1 MDEKIV
7 QIAKSQKDYKEVK
20 ENFELD
26 SDGKE
31 HYYTRYGEWYG
42 KPYEDWNIMFASFV
56 LHYAGIK
63 NEQIPY
69 GHDWNEWIE
78 DLSKKEL
85 FEPEGYAPQNGD
97 LIFFKDQKDENV
109 PDKEIKSYVGILVD
123 QDKNKVIVGDLNDQ
137 VKEIV
142 LQDKEYETMAYVHPE
157 QEVQEV
163 EDEKQPTEQDPVVE
177 DGKEEPAEEEKE
189 DKNEETKEEIEYRLP
204 EEFKVETED
213 FTLTLKP
220 RSIPGEQEEEQKEEN
235 KQPEEESKEQEET
248 EKTTDN
254 ELQIKKFSLEPEE
267 NIQDKIDEEI
277 NRSED
282 ELEQIQEEVKQKEEE
297 EQNKPIP
304 TLQIE
309 KIDETTVES
318 EEDQLEIQKLKEQ
331 SEKDTDPEQLLDL
344 SFYKLRFFVEDKEIN
359 LEDQKFDAEL
369 TPKPELVEQLNS
381 QNEFIDAAPEAE
393 VGYYWQVIQPKMAI
407 SDKDVNSIENSE
419 NNENIKEEVFK
430 PADLLLTSD
439 EGILINDTYGGESI
453 VMPLSA
459 DEPLG
464 TITNKTPNPEF
475 KVQIYGKLL
484 KNKEADDNVYNLHY
498 KLRQKQ
504 TFQVIDM
511 SEGIPTSYGVAKFKD
526 YAKGSDGGFIL
537 ERSDKPEII
546 YSSTPYRYHQA
557 PHLKYFNKLDGI
569 DSYKLKQIWV
579 LKDTK
584 SEESIVEDDWIV
596 FNEADIDSLH
606 YTNSTEGKT
615 KDPNNDVLYID
626 DQTNNKYLLINNF
639 DPNKENNT
647 VQETVIRLVFEE
659 QDIDRSVDSP
669 TKFWDYDFFEDKK
682 NVNGTTINGVL
693 EQNGDYV
700 GINSQSN
707 YSGNNTEFAFGN
719 HDPLSI
725 MKGSLQD
732 LKLSEEFINKG
743 NVKGILYETSNPPE
757 GESQKEGSFTIP
769 MYDENGALLR
779 YVNRFTTAAP
789 VFNLVG
795 KSLTTDGKI
804 QYNVNAP
811 LLFTVGTA
819 KGKSSQLEG
828 QLSFHRIG
836 DTHRLHSVTGP
847 GPNGDLDNGKTIN
860 NLNKFYTRTNWSKN
874 FYFHY
879 NNYWPLDNY
888 AKEKNYG
895 SEATNNT
902 KGKFQTIDNN
912 GNKLKDISRAT
923 SDDGKDHNTAF
934 GMRYDVKFDLDKY
947 YKGPLRYFFFGDD
960 DMWVFIDGKLVCD
973 LGGVHQTIGAEV
985 DIRKAYK
992 KSTGSDLIDGEHTM
1006 TVYYLER
1013 GQSGSSCYLEYT
1025 LPKVSFDIPKSETG
1039 ELQIQK
1045 EANENDPNKDYLFE
1059 VEFKDQN
1066 DKELVNDYALTVYS
1080 EITKE
1085 DGTVEKVIDEEH
1097 SNVTFHSKGQIKL
1110 KNHQYAIVK
1119 YLPLDTKFT
1128 VTEILT
1134 DEDSKK
1140 HTQVSYR
1147 DTSAGSYG
1155 ILEHKEDGRYSVE
1168 GTIHEKGIIS
1178 YAHFYNRIAYQL
1190 PETGGIGIEP
1200 PIMASGISVI
1210 ATSGYVVILRK
1221 KGWWSKKK
1229 K

>member
-1 MDEKIV
+1 MKT
-7 QIAKSQKDYKEVK
+7 
-20 ENFELD
+20 
-26 SDGKE
+26 E
-31 HYYTRYGEWYG
+31 HY
-42 KPYEDWNIMFASFV
+42 
-56 LHYAGIK
+56 
-63 NEQIPY
+63 
-69 GHDWNEWIE
+69 
-78 DLSKKEL
+78 
-85 FEPEGYAPQNGD
+85 
-97 LIFFKDQKDENV
+97 
-109 PDKEIKSYVGILVD
+109 
-123 QDKNKVIVGDLNDQ
+123 
-137 VKEIV
+137 
-142 LQDKEYETMAYVHPE
+142 
-157 QEVQEV
+157 
-163 EDEKQPTEQDPVVE
+163 
-177 DGKEEPAEEEKE
+177 
-189 DKNEETKEEIEYRLP
+189 
-204 EEFKVETED
+204 
-213 FTLTLKP
+213 
-220 RSIPGEQEEEQKEEN
+220 
-235 KQPEEESKEQEET
+235 
-248 EKTTDN
+248 
-254 ELQIKKFSLEPEE
+254 
-267 NIQDKIDEEI
+267 
-277 NRSED
+277 
-282 ELEQIQEEVKQKEEE
+282 
-297 EQNKPIP
+297 
-304 TLQIE
+304 
-309 KIDETTVES
+309 
-318 EEDQLEIQKLKEQ
+318 
-331 SEKDTDPEQLLDL
+331 
-344 SFYKLRFFVEDKEIN
+344 
-359 LEDQKFDAEL
+359 
-369 TPKPELVEQLNS
+369 
-381 QNEFIDAAPEAE
+381 
-393 VGYYWQVIQPKMAI
+393 
-407 SDKDVNSIENSE
+407 
-419 NNENIKEEVFK
+419 
-430 PADLLLTSD
+430 
-439 EGILINDTYGGESI
+439 
-453 VMPLSA
+453 
-459 DEPLG
+459 
-464 TITNKTPNPEF
+464 
-475 KVQIYGKLL
+475 
-484 KNKEADDNVYNLHY
+484 
-498 KLRQKQ
+498 
-504 TFQVIDM
+504 
-511 SEGIPTSYGVAKFKD
+511 
-526 YAKGSDGGFIL
+526 
-537 ERSDKPEII
+537 
-546 YSSTPYRYHQA
+546 
-557 PHLKYFNKLDGI
+557 
-569 DSYKLKQIWV
+569 
-579 LKDTK
+579 
-584 SEESIVEDDWIV
+584 
-596 FNEADIDSLH
+596 
-606 YTNSTEGKT
+606 
-615 KDPNNDVLYID
+615 
-626 DQTNNKYLLINNF
+626 
-639 DPNKENNT
+639 
-647 VQETVIRLVFEE
+647 
-659 QDIDRSVDSP
+659 
-669 TKFWDYDFFEDKK
+669 
-682 NVNGTTINGVL
+682 
-693 EQNGDYV
+693 
-700 GINSQSN
+700 
-707 YSGNNTEFAFGN
+707 
-719 HDPLSI
+719 
-725 MKGSLQD
+725 
-732 LKLSEEFINKG
+732 
-743 NVKGILYETSNPPE
+743 
-757 GESQKEGSFTIP
+757 
-769 MYDENGALLR
+769 LR